1 MSTSWSVSPPLAR
14 LRHPV
19 TGAVERGEAE
29 PITARPVLVE
39 VINLNGQHVYKV
51 TTNEGYL
58 VGKGY
63 FPTTDTVKTAVES
76 IGYTMAD
83 IHIKSKERT
92 A

>member
-1 MSTSWSVSPPLAR
+1 MTTAWSATPLER
-14 LRHPV
+14 LHHHV
-19 TGAVERGEAE
+19 TGAVERGEKE
-29 PITARPVLVE
+29 SITARPVLVE
-39 VINLNGQHVYKV
+39 VINLNGQHLYKV

-63 FPTTDTVKTAVES
+63 FPTTDAVKAAVEA